1 MLTYAIGF
9 IQNVQLACFA
19 IVLILMA
26 AMDRSNRSLRWLAC
40 GYIAGL
46 TGGIFQ
52 FADHLLPGWIAI
64 PFYMIAAPVGYA
76 CFNAGI
82 VAFVQRG
89 ERTRWV
95 SLVLLAGSLPVY
107 IYLTMPWMNA
117 HFAQMDRI
125 STLADFTLAVQTM
138 FSAWLLLSTVD
149 AETARPR
156 WVMGTFLGFYSAV
169 EYARVVVYFATGQL
183 PDRTAP
189 WVEVASGMVYVVSCS
204 VLPLGFIWM
213 MNARLHAHMAR
224 QMTTDALTQ
233 LLNRRGLENAGELEV
248 ARYQRNGDDFAVVLM
263 DVDHFKRLNDT
274 FGHAGGDLVLCEI
287 AALFR
292 GLIRESD
299 VLGRLGGEEFV
310 LLLANTPAEGAA
322 RLVEGLR
329 KAMEAHRFELDGKT
343 FSVTASFGVTVSA
356 GRLEV
361 EWEKLLREAD
371 QALYAAKDAGR
382 NVCRFY
388 EGMHEGQWNSRMKT
402 RAESEL
408 ETA

>member
-19 IVLILMA
+19 IVLVLMA

-46 TGGIFQ
+46 TGGVFQ
-52 FADHLLPGWIAI
+52 FADQLLPGWISI
-64 PFYMIAAPVGYA
+64 PFFMIAAPVGYA
-76 CFNAGI
+76 CFNASI
-82 VAFVQRG
+82 VAFVRRG

-95 SLVLLAGSLPVY
+95 SIVLLAGSLPVY
-107 IYLTMPWMNA
+107 IYLSMPWMNA

-125 STLADFTLAVQTM
+125 STLSDFTLAVQTM

-149 AETARPR
+149 SETARPR
-156 WVMGTFLGFYSAV
+156 WVMGTFLAFYSAV
-169 EYARVVVYFATGQL
+169 EYARVVAYFATGRL
-183 PDRTAP
+183 PDRVAP
-189 WVEVASGMVYVVSCS
+189 WVEVASGVVYVVSCS
-204 VLPLGFIWM
+204 VLPLAFIWM

-224 QMTTDALTQ
+224 QVTTDALTE
-233 LLNRRGLENAGELEV
+233 LLNRRGLESAGELEV
-248 ARYQRNGDDFAVVLM
+248 ARYQRNPEDFAVVLM
-263 DVDHFKRLNDT
+263 DIDHFKRLNDT
-274 FGHAGGDLVLCEI
+274 FGHAGGDLVLCEV

-310 LLLANTPAEGAA
+310 LLLANTSSAGAA

-329 KAMEAHRFELDGKT
+329 KAMEAHRFELDGKA
-343 FSVTASFGVTVSA
+343 FNVTASFGITVSA
-356 GRLEV
+356 GRREV
-361 EWEKLLREAD
+361 RWETMLREAD

-382 NVCRFY
+382 NICRF
-388 EGMHEGQWNSRMKT
+388 HESVHGGQWNLRLQS

>member
-19 IVLILMA
+19 IVLVLMA

-52 FADHLLPGWIAI
+52 FADQLLPGWISV

-76 CFNAGI
+76 CFHASI
-82 VAFVQRG
+82 VAFVRRG

-95 SLVLLAGSLPVY
+95 SVALLGGSLPVY
-107 IYLTMPWMNA
+107 LYLSMPWMNA

-125 STLADFTLAVQTM
+125 STLSDFTLAVQTM
-138 FSAWLLLSTVD
+138 LSAWLLLSTVD

-156 WVMGTFLGFYSAV
+156 RVMGAFLGFYSAV
-169 EYARVVVYFATGQL
+169 EYARVVAYFATGQL
-183 PDRTAP
+183 PDRAAP

-204 VLPLGFIWM
+204 VLPLAFIWM

-224 QMTTDALTQ
+224 QMTTDALTG
-233 LLNRRGLENAGELEV
+233 LLNRRGLESAGELEV
-248 ARYQRNGDDFAVVLM
+248 ARYKRSREDFAVVLM
-263 DVDHFKRLNDT
+263 DVDHFKRQNDT

-287 AALFR
+287 AELFR
-292 GLIRESD
+292 GLVRESD

-310 LLLANTPAEGAA
+310 LLLANTPAAGAVS
-322 RLVEGLR
+322 LVEGLR
-329 KAMEAHRFELDGKT
+329 KAMEAHRFELDGKR
-343 FSVTASFGVTVSA
+343 FNVTASFGVTVTG
-356 GRLEV
+356 GRREV
-361 EWEKLLREAD
+361 EWETLLREAD

-382 NVCRFY
+382 NTCRF
-388 EGMHEGQWNSRMKT
+388 HEGAQQSEWKRRMEA

>member
-1 MLTYAIGF
+1 
-9 IQNVQLACFA
+9 
-19 IVLILMA
+19 
-26 AMDRSNRSLRWLAC
+26 
-40 GYIAGL
+40 
-46 TGGIFQ
+46 
-52 FADHLLPGWIAI
+52 
-64 PFYMIAAPVGYA
+64 
-76 CFNAGI
+76 
-82 VAFVQRG
+82 
-89 ERTRWV
+89 
-95 SLVLLAGSLPVY
+95 
-107 IYLTMPWMNA
+107 
-117 HFAQMDRI
+117 
-125 STLADFTLAVQTM
+125 
-138 FSAWLLLSTVD
+138 
-149 AETARPR
+149 
-156 WVMGTFLGFYSAV
+156 
-169 EYARVVVYFATGQL
+169 
-183 PDRTAP
+183 
-189 WVEVASGMVYVVSCS
+189 
-204 VLPLGFIWM
+204 
-213 MNARLHAHMAR
+213 
-224 QMTTDALTQ
+224 
-233 LLNRRGLENAGELEV
+233 V